1 MSEFADDLV
10 DNLKEPSQWVRIF
23 FMLVFYFVSLAVV
36 MILLVLTLGQALF
49 SLITGKANDDLCTLG
64 GSMAQYNYQIWQ
76 FLTYNTETKPF
87 PFDQF
92 PGMDFSQSSAENK
105 SHGAT
110 FKSSENSQVVAAN
123 DTQSVESDDA
133 GVETSKKKK
142 TTRRRKKNTSKSGGD
157 DAGK

>member
-10 DNLKEPSQWVRIF
+10 DNLREPSQWVRIF

-64 GSMAQYNYQIWQ
+64 GSIAQYNYQIWQ
-76 FLTYNTETKPF
+76 FLTYNTQTKPF

-92 PGMDFSQSSAENK
+92 PGMDFSEQLGENEYRGPVSVDTVDEDVEK
-105 SHGAT
+105 ST
-110 FKSSENSQVVAAN
+110 KR
-123 DTQSVESDDA
+123 
-133 GVETSKKKK
+133 K
-142 TTRRRKKNTSKSGGD
+142 TTRSRKKTSKQSNDD
-157 DAGK
+157 DASK

>member
-64 GSMAQYNYQIWQ
+64 GSIAQFNYQIWQ

-92 PGMDFSQSSAENK
+92 PGMDFSEHLGENEY
-105 SHGAT
+105 HGAASIDT
-110 FKSSENSQVVAAN
+110 ADEVV
-123 DTQSVESDDA
+123 E
-133 GVETSKKKK
+133 KPPKKK
-142 TTRRRKKNTSKSGGD
+142 TTRSRKKSSKTSDDD
-157 DAGK
+157 DASK